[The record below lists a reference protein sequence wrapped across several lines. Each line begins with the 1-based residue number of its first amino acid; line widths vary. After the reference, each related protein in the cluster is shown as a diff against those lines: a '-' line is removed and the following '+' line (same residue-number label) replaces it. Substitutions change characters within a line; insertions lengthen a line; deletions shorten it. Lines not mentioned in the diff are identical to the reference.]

1 MKMNRRNAIA
11 TVGALLGTTVIR
23 EELFAAYKLN
33 GGTAIKMNDLFSA
46 KDIQLLD
53 EIADTIIPQT
63 DTPGAKAAKVG
74 EFMALMITDCYTAR
88 DKNVFIKGIK
98 QVDEEA
104 NILFSAPFISCNPQ
118 QRKELLIKL
127 DSAQKQH
134 QRVRKSGQ
142 PVHYFRLMKE
152 LTLLGY
158 FTSEIGAT
166 QQLRYEE
173 VPGRYDACVLYKKG
187 DSVYL
192 NP

>member
-1 MKMNRRNAIA
+1 MKMNRRDAIA
-11 TVGALLGTTVIR
+11 AVGALLGTTIIS
-23 EELFAAYKLN
+23 EELFAASKLS
-33 GGTAIKMNDLFSA
+33 GGTAVKINDLFST
-46 KDIQLLD
+46 KDVQLLD

-63 DTPGAKAAKVG
+63 DTPGAKAAKAG
-74 EFMALMITDCYTAR
+74 EFMALMMTDCYTAR
-88 DKNVFIKGIK
+88 DRNVFINGIK
-98 QVDEEA
+98 QIDEEA
-104 NILFSAPFISCNPQ
+104 ATMFNTSFIACTPL

-127 DSAQKQH
+127 DTDQKQH
-134 QRVRKSGQ
+134 QRIRKYGQ

-173 VPGRYDACVLYKKG
+173 VPGRYDACVSYKKG

>member
-1 MKMNRRNAIA
+1 MKMNRRDAIA
-11 TVGALLGTTVIR
+11 AVAAILGTTVIS
-23 EELFAAYKLN
+23 EELFAASKLS
-33 GGTAIKMNDLFSA
+33 GGIAIKVNDIFSA
-46 KDIQLLD
+46 KDILLLD

-88 DKNVFIKGIK
+88 DRNVFIKGIK
-98 QVDEEA
+98 QIDEEA
-104 NILFSAPFISCNPQ
+104 TTMFNTTFISCTAP

-127 DSAQKQH
+127 DTDQKQH
-134 QRVRKSGQ
+134 QKVRKSGQ

-152 LTLLGY
+152 LTLMGY

-173 VPGRYDACVLYKKG
+173 VPGRYDACVSYKKG
-187 DSVYL
+187 DPVYL